1 MSILDFTA
9 ATPAGELI
17 LRDAFS
23 RLSPVLPGFLEQK
36 SYRISLYSTLEYI
49 RPFVPQLHPRA
60 SGFIAPTLRHI
71 ALGEYMDEALTEDAE
86 IPESLSHEI
95 GHFLDYTIWGH
106 DYEDGAFN
114 RCAEFREAYDRDVDS
129 LRADNFNAIKTA
141 IRNVRSESVDEDD
154 AENVIQTF
162 MESFIENER
171 GPNEVVAETF
181 ANMNGFYPY
190 TGTSLVPHFYNCAG
204 LVRIQSLRSGI
215 FPQGNVP
222 PAKNTADFQPDI
234 DITPHLSL

>member
-1 MSILDFTA
+1 MGILDFTA
-9 ATPAGELI
+9 ATPAGEMI

-23 RLSPVLPGFLEQK
+23 RLSPVLPTLIEK
-36 SYRISLYSTLEYI
+36 TSYRISLFSTLEYI
-49 RPFVPQLHPRA
+49 RHLVPGLHPRA

-86 IPESLSHEI
+86 IPDSLSHEL
-95 GHFLDYTIWGH
+95 GHFLDYNIWGH

-114 RCAEFREAYDRDVDS
+114 RCPEFRKAYDRDVES
-129 LRADNFNAIKTA
+129 LRADNFNTIKTA
-141 IRNVRSESVDEDD
+141 IRKVRNDSVDEDD
-154 AENVIQTF
+154 AENVIKTF
-162 MESFIENER
+162 METFIENER
-171 GPNEVVAETF
+171 GPNEVVAESF

-215 FPQGNVP
+215 LPQGNIP
-222 PAKNTADFQPDI
+222 PTNLRSI
-234 DITPHLSL
+234 EIL